1 MSAVL
6 ALVLSLSNPPAP
18 PPAALPGQ
26 AGGMLARAPVQAF
39 RGAELYGHIDG
50 GAEVFLELGFE
61 RLEVL
66 EYGKGREELQLE
78 LYRMTDGAAALGIY
92 LLRGGTLAG
101 AQGGTRLHSNRFQ
114 LTLQRGR
121 TLAIV
126 TSPSGRERLA
136 PLMATL
142 AEEAV
147 ASTPPEDDPAALALL
162 PIAGRVPGSERIIR
176 GPVSMAAV
184 VTLGDGDVLDLGG
197 SVTAAAA
204 DVRDADGTATV
215 ILAPYADEARAA
227 TVLGALPGR
236 LDPSWRRESDGAA
249 ELRVTDDQGRRLTIS
264 RAGALLSLRLTTKP
278 APPPGTP

>member
-1 MSAVL
+1 
-6 ALVLSLSNPPAP
+6 
-18 PPAALPGQ
+18 
-26 AGGMLARAPVQAF
+26 
-39 RGAELYGHIDG
+39 
-50 GAEVFLELGFE
+50 
-61 RLEVL
+61 
-66 EYGKGREELQLE
+66 
-78 LYRMTDGAAALGIY
+78 
-92 LLRGGTLAG
+92 
-101 AQGGTRLHSNRFQ
+101 
-114 LTLQRGR
+114 
-121 TLAIV
+121 
-126 TSPSGRERLA
+126 
-136 PLMATL
+136 MATL